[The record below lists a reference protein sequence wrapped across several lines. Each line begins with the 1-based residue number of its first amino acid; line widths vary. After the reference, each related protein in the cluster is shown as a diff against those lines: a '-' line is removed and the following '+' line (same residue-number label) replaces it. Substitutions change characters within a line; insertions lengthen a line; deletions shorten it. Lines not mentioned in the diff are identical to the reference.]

1 MGLFTHRKTVMA
13 VYYFYT
19 PPSIGMSALLN
30 LISNNLDR
38 HNSKDSYARL
48 KDHNG
53 KWVLHTTNH
62 IGGKKFIT
70 LTRQHICEL
79 TLLPKE
85 VRVTY
90 LVGLFDENND

>member
-1 MGLFTHRKTVMA
+1 ML

-19 PPSIGMSALLN
+19 PPSIGMSVLLD
-30 LISNNLDR
+30 LISSHQYM
-38 HNSKDSYARL
+38 HNYKDSYARL
-48 KDHNG
+48 KEHNG
-53 KWVLHTTNH
+53 KWILHTTNS

-85 VRVTY
+85 VRITY
-90 LVGLFDENND
+90 LIGLFDENNV